1 MSWSIPYFDLRLG
14 DEEAAAVAEALKSNW
29 LTMGPRIGTFEA
41 AFAEAHNL
49 PPAHCLAVSSGTA
62 ALHLALA
69 ALDIGRGDEVIMPA
83 LTFVADANVT
93 LVQGATPVFADVL
106 SEDDWTIDPDD
117 VERRLTDR
125 TRAILV
131 VHYGGYPCR
140 MGRLREIAERH
151 RLRVIEDACH
161 APFSELDGRRL
172 GALGDAGCFSFF
184 SNKNISCGEGGMVVT
199 QDDDVAARV
208 RLLRSHGM
216 TSLTLDRH
224 KGRAHS
230 YDCTLTGWNVR
241 IDEIRAALARV
252 QLGRLDEFLEGRRRV
267 RCWYL
272 DELDG
277 AGVTVPFVAWDRE
290 PRDRVRIGYHIMPI
304 VLPVDADRLA
314 VMAHMK
320 ERGIQTSI
328 HYPPAHRFSAAEPE
342 NHPALPVT
350 ESVAARELTLPFYPA
365 MSREDVRLV
374 GTALREA
381 LAG

>member
-184 SNKNISCGEGGMVVT
+184 SNKNIACGEGGAILFR
-199 QDDDVAARV
+199 DRAPADRARH
-208 RLLRSHGM
+208 LRSHGM
-216 TSLTLDRH
+216 TTTSFERSR
-224 KGRAHS
+224 GHS
-230 YDCTLTGWNVR
+230 FGYDVVEAGYNYR
-241 IDEIRAALARV
+241 MDELRAALALV
-252 QLGRLDEFLEGRRRV
+252 QFGKLPTENARRRARV
-267 RCWYL
+267 DRYRTRL
-272 DELDG
+272 AERLPRLRFPF
-277 AGVTVPFVAWDRE
+277 AGVRGNLA
-290 PRDRVRIGYHIMPI
+290 YHIFP
-304 VLPVDADRLA
+304 VLLPADGPDRDT
-314 VMAHMK
+314 VMAGLSDK
-320 ERGIQTSI
+320 GIQTSI
-328 HYPPAHRFSAAEPE
+328 HYRPIHSFTAFGARSGE
-342 NHPALPVT
+342 LPVT
-350 ESVAARELTLPFYPA
+350 EQIAPRILSLPLFGHLSDAQMDHIVDSLVAELGA
-365 MSREDVRLV
+365 
-374 GTALREA
+374 
-381 LAG
+381 